1 MSSNN
6 YNHGRINKDLT
17 LIIYYKFH
25 AKHISSTSLPSRPA
39 AQPFHSDARIS
50 FQTLIL
56 SPQIKQRDI
65 DGQHRSLFLGINPY
79 ELSDLFPFLK
89 GLAFT
94 YKRIITKRQGREGKR
109 QGHIHK
115 KKKEEA
121 ELS

>member
-1 MSSNN
+1 
-6 YNHGRINKDLT
+6 
-17 LIIYYKFH
+17 
-25 AKHISSTSLPSRPA
+25 
-39 AQPFHSDARIS
+39 
-50 FQTLIL
+50 
-56 SPQIKQRDI
+56 
-65 DGQHRSLFLGINPY
+65 
-79 ELSDLFPFLK
+79 LFPFLK